1 MADTTREALAA
12 EAKRL
17 AEEYADQHKANG
29 ALRWKTLHALFAT
42 IDRLATPE
50 QAPAV
55 QAGALAERW
64 AGYARLL
71 KEARRYLGDKRLYHD
86 ELDGR
91 KRRETNQEHVDR
103 ISRVIQENEDLR
115 TLVDEIDAAL
125 ATTPAVQA
133 EQPAEPTTGARH
145 KRDVWIDYTNWRGER
160 GIRHIRPQELLWLS
174 TEYHREPQ
182 WLLHAWDVEKQ
193 AKRDFALKD
202 IHAISLTP
210 LVATRGQAEPTEGN
224 WIAAD
229 DYRRN
234 VRALDVAL
242 NGEEGAAQRPSL
254 VDVLAQVQGEVRR
267 RGRPLLADPKG
278 QAEDAQRLTDEQIDA
293 AVAAWFKAPV
303 IAGRQPFASRMRAA
317 IDAARASDA
326 RKGEAS

>member
-103 ISRVIQENEDLR
+103 ISTVIQENEDLQ

-133 EQPAEPTTGARH
+133 EQPAEPHRYSVVYQGDRAMVPVEVLGVYADSH
-145 KRDVWIDYTNWRGER
+145 
-160 GIRHIRPQELLWLS
+160 S
-174 TEYHREPQ
+174 T
-182 WLLHAWDVEKQ
+182 VV
-193 AKRDFALKD
+193 
-202 IHAISLTP
+202 T
-210 LVATRGQAEPTEGN
+210 
-224 WIAAD
+224 IAAP
-229 DYRRN
+229 R
-234 VRALDVAL
+234 
-242 NGEEGAAQRPSL
+242 
-254 VDVLAQVQGEVRR
+254 
-267 RGRPLLADPKG
+267 G
-278 QAEDAQRLTDEQIDA
+278 QAEDAQRLDFVAMHGLLSLDSVSGKPGGNGQRL
-293 AVAAWFKAPV
+293 VAAT
-303 IAGRQPFASRMRAA
+303 RAA